1 MTGAA
6 RFGPP
11 GACPCPEGLEAFE
24 VEYYSMQSKTGKL
37 SPRNQ
42 LNELTGTEWIRFTR
56 SWFVVN
62 PPRRSKA
69 EVQHPAKFPEQLV
82 ESFISFFTRPGQWV
96 LDPFAGV
103 GSSLLAARSLGRRAL
118 GVELSPRYYSLAR
131 EQLGDDGAELRLVQ
145 GDARSIPKLG
155 FPTVDFVITS
165 PPYWDML
172 AHSRGNVQSVH
183 KRRQAAGL
191 DVTYSERPEDLGNL
205 TDYDGFLKQLTGIF
219 QGVASVLKK
228 GGYLVVV
235 LQNLRSPEGRMVP
248 LAWDLARE
256 LDRFLVFKGER
267 VWCQD
272 NKPLGIWGYPSEFVS
287 NVHHHYCLIFKKWD

>member
-1 MTGAA
+1 M
-6 RFGPP
+6 P
-11 GACPCPEGLEAFE
+11 
-24 VEYYSMQSKTGKL
+24 SKTGKR
-37 SPRNQ
+37 SPRNH

-62 PPRRSKA
+62 PPRRSKT

-82 ESFISFFTRPGQWV
+82 ESFIGFFSRPGQWV

-103 GSSLLAARSLGRRAL
+103 GSSLIAARSMGRHAV
-118 GVELSPRYYSLAR
+118 GTELNPRYYEYAR
-131 EQLGDDGAELRLVQ
+131 EQLGENDEGLLLFNA
-145 GDARSIPKLG
+145 DARSLKGLKIPQ
-155 FPTVDFVITS
+155 VDFVITS

-172 AHSRGNVQSVH
+172 AHSRGNVESVH
-183 KRRQAAGL
+183 KRRQKAGL
-191 DVTYSERPEDLGNL
+191 DLTYSERPEDLGNL
-205 TDYDGFLKQLTGIF
+205 TDYHAFLQELVGIF
-219 QGVASVLKK
+219 QGVASRLKK

>member
-1 MTGAA
+1 M
-6 RFGPP
+6 P
-11 GACPCPEGLEAFE
+11 
-24 VEYYSMQSKTGKL
+24 SKTGKR
-37 SPRNQ
+37 SPRNH

-62 PPRRSKA
+62 PPRRSKT

-82 ESFISFFTRPGQWV
+82 ESFIGFFTRPGQWV

-103 GSSLLAARSLGRRAL
+103 GSSLVAARSMGRKAL
-118 GVELSPRYYSLAR
+118 GTELNPRYFEFAR
-131 EQLGDDGAELRLVQ
+131 EELGPDDEGLKLYNA
-145 GDARSIPKLG
+145 DARTIPQLEM
-155 FPTVDFVITS
+155 PEVDFVITS

-172 AHSRGNVQSVH
+172 AHSRGNVESVH
-183 KRRQAAGL
+183 KKRRKAGL
-191 DVTYSERPEDLGNL
+191 DVTYSQRAEDLGNL
-205 TDYDGFLKQLTGIF
+205 TDYQGFLEELVGIF
-219 QGVASVLKK
+219 QGVSSRLKK

-248 LAWDLARE
+248 LAWDLAKE

-287 NVHHHYCLIFKKWD
+287 NVHHHYCLIFKKSGIN